1 MTSKFKTIALS
12 DKLMYVKQR
21 EMEDKKKDYI
31 QRIKT
36 LQAR

>member
-1 MTSKFKTIALS
+1 MTSKFKTIALC

-21 EMEDKKKDYI
+21 EMEEAKKDYV

-36 LQAR
+36 LKAR